1 MFEKFPTEKN
11 CKFANSTFFM
21 GLNVNIT
28 DKNYKRLILKV
39 GLKGMSYAIFDSL
52 TSKII
57 HVEAI
62 AFKNHVSTEEELK
75 LAFETNLALT
85 ENYDEV
91 TVIHDNN
98 LSTFV
103 PIALFEEELLGS
115 YLQYNTKVFETD
127 LFAFDELPQH
137 QMNTVYVPYV
147 NINNFLLD
155 QFATFDYKHSST
167 ILVSKF
173 LELSKNNEQKQMFV
187 YFSEGRFEIVV
198 VQNQKL
204 LLYNS
209 FDYLTST
216 DFIYYLLF
224 TAEQLQ
230 LNPEI
235 FPLHLLGEITD
246 QDENFKIAYKY
257 VRNTVLHTQ
266 FNTDFSLETV
276 RTHFILFNS

>member
-1 MFEKFPTEKN
+1 
-11 CKFANSTFFM
+11 M

-39 GLKGMSYAIFDSL
+39 GLKGLSYAIFDSL
-52 TSKII
+52 SGKII
-57 HVEAI
+57 QVDAI
-62 AFKNHVSTEEELK
+62 GFKNQVSTEDELK
-75 LAFETNLALT
+75 LAFETNSALT

-91 TVIHDNN
+91 MIIHDNN

-103 PIALFEEELLGS
+103 PVALFEEELLGS

-137 QMNTVYVPYV
+137 QINTVYVPYV

-155 QFATFDYKHSST
+155 QFETFDYKHAST
-167 ILVSKF
+167 ILVGKF
-173 LELSKNNEQKQMFV
+173 LELSKNKEEKQMFV
-187 YFSEGRFEIVV
+187 HFSDGRFEIVV

-209 FDYLTST
+209 FDYITST

-230 LNPEI
+230 LNPEV
-235 FPLHLLGEITD
+235 FNLYLLGQISDE
-246 QDENFKIAYKY
+246 DENFKMAYKY

-266 FNTDFSLETV
+266 FNTDFSLETI